1 MFPLRLANGF
11 YHHVG
16 GGVAVAMRDDLHVV
30 RIGRVEPAIQLFL
43 RKNRITSVVGR
54 LTRGRMQ
61 IWSGEKRRFALRGTV
76 AGDLDPAELEAIA
89 IDADLLLNCRSDIR
103 IDLSLRRAAA
113 MKALDV
119 RSETGP
125 GVDDVNLLLARERLL
140 EERPLRVRDDIDDQF
155 AKRRRL
161 SEQRD
166 RGRKRLPVLR
176 RGDAEACVIEL
187 NIEERLQPLLIGL
200 RRQQRKEVEDGL
212 FFHHSGRLAR
222 LSVAADK
229 SAFRIGRAADESDFF
244 ERQSGG

>member
-1 MFPLRLANGF
+1 MFPLRLANSF

-43 RKNRITSVVGR
+43 RKKRTATVVGR

-61 IWSGEKRRFALRGTV
+61 IWSGEKRRFALRRTV

-89 IDADLLLNCRSDIR
+89 IDADLLLHCRSDIR

-113 MKALDV
+113 IKALDV
-119 RSETGP
+119 GSETGP
-125 GVDDVNLLLARERLL
+125 GVDYVNLLPARERLL

-155 AKRRRL
+155 AERRRL

-166 RGRKRLPVLR
+166 GGRERLPVLR

-187 NIEERLQPLLIGL
+187 NIKKRLQPLLIGL

-212 FFHHSGRLAR
+212 FFHN
-222 LSVAADK
+222 
-229 SAFRIGRAADESDFF
+229 
-244 ERQSGG
+244 